1 MLRITV
7 LLLYVGAMLLLGK
20 SALTRTTET
29 PLHRLGTILVGAG
42 VLCHGFWLYHAIHL
56 NGGLALG
63 ANNMSSLLGW
73 LTAWIALFLSPRERM
88 VGLSS
93 MLLSIALLGVAT
105 SYMPLA
111 EPLTTNLSW
120 QLTSHILISITA
132 YSLLCIGA
140 LMAAAIAL
148 QDARLRNRKPSGWLL
163 MLPSLE
169 GMEQILFSIL
179 TVGFVLLT
187 LSLFSGLIFVD
198 NMLAQH
204 LAHKTILSII
214 AWLIF
219 AILLVGRWRRG
230 WRGKKAVYMALAGFV
245 FLAMAYFGTKLVLET
260 LLERQWQL
268 AGALTGF

>member
-20 SALTRTTET
+20 SALTSTTGT
-29 PLHRLGTILVGAG
+29 AQHRLGTLLVGLG
-42 VLCHGFWLYHAIHL
+42 VIGHGYWLYQAIHVE
-56 NGGLALG
+56 GGLALG
-63 ANNMSSLLGW
+63 VNNMTSMLGW
-73 LTAWIALFLSPRERM
+73 LTAWISLFLSPRVRM
-88 VGLSS
+88 VGLAS
-93 MLLSIALLGVAT
+93 MLLSIAVLGIAT
-105 SYMPLA
+105 SYLPLG
-111 EPLTTNLSW
+111 EPITTDVSW

-132 YSLLCIGA
+132 YSLLGIGA

-148 QDARLRNRKPSGWLL
+148 QDARLRNRQPSGWLL

-204 LAHKTILSII
+204 LAHKTILSVI

-219 AILLVGRWRRG
+219 ATLLIGRWRRG

>member
-20 SALTRTTET
+20 SALTSTTGT
-29 PLHRLGTILVGAG
+29 AQHRLGSLLLALG
-42 VLCHGFWLYHAIHL
+42 VAAQGYWLYLAVHVE
-56 NGGLALG
+56 GGLALG
-63 ANNMSSLLGW
+63 VTNVTSMLGW
-73 LTAWIALFLSPRERM
+73 LTAWIALVLSPRVRM
-88 VGLSS
+88 VGLAS
-93 MLLSIALLGVAT
+93 MLLSITILGIAA
-105 SYMPLA
+105 SYLPLA
-111 EPLTTNLSW
+111 EPVTTDLSW
-120 QLTSHILISITA
+120 QLTGHILISIAA
-132 YSLLCIGA
+132 YSLLGIGA

-187 LSLFSGLIFVD
+187 LSLFSGLLFVD

-204 LAHKTILSII
+204 LAHKTILSAI

-219 AILLVGRWRRG
+219 AVLLIGRWRRG

>member
-20 SALTRTTET
+20 SALTSKTGTAQ
-29 PLHRLGTILVGAG
+29 HRLGSLLLGLG
-42 VLCHGFWLYHAIHL
+42 VICHGYWLYHAIHL
-56 NGGLALG
+56 EDGLALG
-63 ANNMSSLLGW
+63 ANNMSSMLGW
-73 LTAWIALFLSPRERM
+73 LTAWIALFLSPRVRM
-88 VGLSS
+88 VGLAS
-93 MLLSIALLGVAT
+93 MLLSIAILGVAT
-105 SYMPLA
+105 SYLPLG
-111 EPLTTNLSW
+111 EPITSDLNW

-132 YSLLCIGA
+132 YSLLGIGA

-204 LAHKTILSII
+204 LAHKTVLSVI

-219 AILLVGRWRRG
+219 ATLLVGRWLRG
-230 WRGKKAVYMALAGFV
+230 WRGKKAVYMALAGFI